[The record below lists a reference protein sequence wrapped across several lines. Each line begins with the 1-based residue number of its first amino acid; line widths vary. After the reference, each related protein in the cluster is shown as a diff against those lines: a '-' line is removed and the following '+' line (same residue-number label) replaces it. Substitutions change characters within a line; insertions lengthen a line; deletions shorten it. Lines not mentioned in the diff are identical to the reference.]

1 MQAFEKFVLAIP
13 YLFLKKIPYAWILVV
28 ALWSWP
34 PVIPGI
40 FLAIILLGL
49 FLMMMQ
55 QRAWEAKIGREYR
68 VLHRDQ
74 PSASWKYR
82 IRNLALVCAGSG
94 ILGYLFDGR
103 LGFSGLQWFLLLSG
117 MMLLYKDAL
126 LLGASTVYLV
136 TNKGIAVRYIPGHID
151 YRLHFFYDEI
161 RGITCMDSIDKI
173 PLTWS
178 VLSPTRKVT
187 QGLLLLPRSLDG
199 FSRQIDEV
207 LLTPTDT
214 DEFRKYFPPSVVV
227 N

>member
-1 MQAFEKFVLAIP
+1 MQIFEKFILSIP
-13 YLFLKKIPYAWILVV
+13 HLFLKQVPYAWILVV
-28 ALWSWP
+28 ALWNWP
-34 PVIPGI
+34 PVISGI
-40 FLAIILLGL
+40 FLAIIFLGL

-55 QRAWEAKIGREYR
+55 QRAWESKIKREYR
-68 VLHRDQ
+68 VLYRDQ
-74 PSASWKYR
+74 PRAPWNYR

-94 ILGYLFDGR
+94 ILGFLFNGR

-117 MMLLYKDAL
+117 VMLLYKDAL

-136 TNKGIAVRYIPGHID
+136 TNKGIAVRYVPGHID

-161 RGITCMDSIDKI
+161 RGITFVDSIEKI

-178 VLSPTRKVT
+178 VLSPTRKVKR
-187 QGLLLLPRSLDG
+187 GMLLKPRSLDG
-199 FSRQIDEV
+199 FTWRIDEA

-227 N
+227 T

>member
-1 MQAFEKFVLAIP
+1 MQTFEKFVLAIP

-34 PVIPGI
+34 PVFSGV

-49 FLMMMQ
+49 LFMMMQ

-68 VLHRDQ
+68 VLYRDQ
-74 PSASWKYR
+74 PHASWKYR

-94 ILGYLFDGR
+94 LLGYFFDGR

-151 YRLHFFYDEI
+151 YRLHFLYDEI
-161 RGITCMDSIDKI
+161 RGITCMNSIEKI

-187 QGLLLLPRSLDG
+187 RGLLLKPRSLDG
-199 FSRQIDEV
+199 FSRLIDEV

-214 DEFRKYFPPSVVV
+214 EEFRKYFPPSVIFS
-227 N
+227 